1 MPSYFQIE
9 FVIQLIESEI
19 IFEEFHSTIIGTY
32 E

>member
-19 IFEEFHSTIIGTY
+19 IFEELLRFHGIKKH
-32 E
+32 